1 VQRPSD
7 GAALSASSDSGATLV
22 HFVQAMHPEE
32 IEALQAALRQAK
44 AKAKAKQSR
53 PATGD
58 GARQGTATTS
68 DGAPRLRSRP
78 RRDPS

>member
-1 VQRPSD
+1 
-7 GAALSASSDSGATLV
+7 
-22 HFVQAMHPEE
+22 VQAMHPEE

-44 AKAKAKQSR
+44 AKAKQTR